1 MTASANLTVGGRVH
15 TGGMTEQTSTRP
27 ASATFAT
34 RHGWRYLLGALS
46 TAVPV
51 DSATDGIAVIS
62 TAVAEA
68 GEAGPH
74 LAADLRDGR
83 VLLTLKNLSA
93 GRVGPELLSA
103 AERISAALAADGHTV
118 ESGGGVRSIQAVEI
132 GIDTLDRAAIRPF
145 WKAVMGYIDDVD
157 GDDDPNGLIDPL
169 GQGPALWF
177 QDMDE
182 PRPQRNRLHFDL
194 TVGEDEVESRLS
206 AALAAGGTLLT
217 DQYAKA
223 FWVLADAE
231 GNEICLCTWQ
241 DRD

>member
-1 MTASANLTVGGRVH
+1 
-15 TGGMTEQTSTRP
+15 MTEQTPTRP
-27 ASATFAT
+27 TSAAFAT

-46 TAVPV
+46 TAIPIA
-51 DSATDGIAVIS
+51 SATDGIAVIS

-68 GEAGPH
+68 GDAGPH
-74 LAADLRDGR
+74 LTADLRDGR
-83 VLLTLKNLSA
+83 VLLTLKNLTS
-93 GRVGPELLSA
+93 GQVGPELLGA
-103 AERISAALAADGHTV
+103 AERISAALAAGGRTTDP
-118 ESGGGVRSIQAVEI
+118 GGGIHAIQAVEI
-132 GIDTLDRAAIRPF
+132 GIDTLDRSAIRPF

-157 GDDDPNGLIDPL
+157 GSDDPNGLIDPL

-194 TVGEDEVESRLS
+194 TVGEDAAESRLA

-217 DQYAKA
+217 DRYAKA